1 MEYQLLADHHLID
14 IVAGFLHGTKGI
26 DEEEGTNFHRKH
38 IVVIDAPNLLV
49 QDRRPQ
55 ENLAEAPQALSRDAQ
70 KASPQRSIRNVE
82 YKIIGETRG
91 RHLVKLRRE
100 YKHLMGALE

>member
-1 MEYQLLADHHLID
+1 MEYQLLTDHHLID

-26 DEEEGTNFHRKH
+26 DEEEGTNFRRKH

-70 KASPQRSIRNVE
+70 KASLQRSIRNVE

-91 RHLVKLRRE
+91 RHLVKLHRE